1 MKIKKLKLT
10 NTQIIVMS
18 FFIIILIGANLLTLP
33 FSSKSGEATPFFDA
47 LFTATSA
54 TCVTGLSVYD
64 TYAHWSVFGQVVILL
79 LIQTGGLGFMSII
92 TMFSVFLKR
101 KISLHERRL
110 LMQSAGN
117 VRLSGMI
124 KLLKKIFIG
133 TFTFEAIGALLLAI
147 RLCPEMGM
155 RYGLFA
161 SIFHSVSAFCNAG
174 FDLMGYF
181 KEGSSLSCFHND
193 LMVNLVIMA
202 LIVIGGLGF
211 LVWDDIARNK
221 LSFRKYSLHSKIVL
235 SMTGSLLLI
244 GFAGFFIFE
253 RNHAFGDLSVG
264 DSVIAAMF
272 QSVTPRTA
280 GFFTVDL
287 NKLSDSGNILTIV
300 LMLIGGSPGST
311 AGGMKT
317 TTLAAV
323 LLGALASARK
333 SKNTEIFKRR
343 LSESVLHQ
351 ACSILVVYILIVLI
365 SSMIICHIESINL
378 NDIVFEVVSA
388 IGTVGLSK
396 GITASLS
403 VFSQSILVIL
413 MFAGRV
419 GGLSLLLF
427 FIEKKDGAVLHRP
440 TENILVG

>member
-1 MKIKKLKLT
+1 M
-10 NTQIIVMS
+10 
-18 FFIIILIGANLLTLP
+18 LTLP